1 MKHFSSRLIY
11 YIKVNLFA
19 GLLAKCLCNVKRHFF
34 FVDGRTHQG
43 VQSLCCA
50 NGRSSWD
57 EITIEGDA
65 IYFKAFLTQ
74 TTQKLIHCH
83 YLIIIYL
90 IELIG
95 QVMNLIDRTL
105 KQTNQCFLKLKQ

>member
-1 MKHFSSRLIY
+1 MKRQL
-11 YIKVNLFA
+11 
-19 GLLAKCLCNVKRHFF
+19 F
-34 FVDGRTHQG
+34 FVDRRIHQG

-57 EITIEGDA
+57 EIMIEGDA

-74 TTQKLIHCH
+74 TQKLKHCH
-83 YLIIIYL
+83 YLIITCL